1 MDVRG
6 WIILAECLNMI
17 IAINNHPL
25 YQRTSTHLLTVTSF
39 YQLLFLAQF
48 MKKSELLGV
57 GSADGPWTS
66 ALTTGNI
73 PGGFPAARARR
84 SIKNQR

>member
-1 MDVRG
+1 
-6 WIILAECLNMI
+6 MI

-48 MKKSELLGV
+48 MKKSELLG
-57 GSADGPWTS
+57 
-66 ALTTGNI
+66 NI

-84 SIKNQR
+84 SIENQR

>member
-1 MDVRG
+1 MVDVRG

-48 MKKSELLGV
+48 MKKS
-57 GSADGPWTS
+57 
-66 ALTTGNI
+66 
-73 PGGFPAARARR
+73 
-84 SIKNQR
+84 